1 MKRVLVVLA
10 ALALSLVTSVPAFA
24 EEDESSHDY
33 LALGDSVAFGY
44 TPRAVTPAQ
53 NYFNAANF
61 VGYPEMVARALEL
74 KDNNSS
80 CPGEA
85 TGGFISLAS
94 TNDNGCL
101 TGYRL
106 RYPLHVA
113 YTTSQLDFAVAF
125 LNAHRSS
132 TKLVSIN
139 LGANDLFHLQTLCST
154 NANPGACFGA
164 RLPGVLA
171 TMQANLGHIFAAL
184 RATGYHN
191 KIVALTYYALV
202 YDLAGAQG
210 AALLNQPMINAAQP
224 FHVRI
229 ASGFDAFKP
238 LALLHGGSSCA
249 AGLIIA
255 LPAAAGGGCDVHPTQ
270 LGHAL
275 LAAAVV
281 QTAFGEDDS
290 TD

>member
-1 MKRVLVVLA
+1 MKRALVVLA
-10 ALALSLVTSVPAFA
+10 ALALSLVTSVPALA
-24 EEDESSHDY
+24 AEDESSHDY

-44 TPRAVTPAQ
+44 TPPQVTPPA
-53 NYFNAANF
+53 NYLNAANF
-61 VGYPEMVARALEL
+61 VGYPEMVARAVGF
-74 KDNNSS
+74 KDTNAS

-85 TGGFISLAS
+85 TGGFISLTS

-101 TGYRL
+101 TSYRKNF
-106 RYPLHVA
+106 PLHVA

-125 LNAHRSS
+125 LNAHRNS

-139 LGANDLFHLQTLCST
+139 LGANDLFHLQRLCST
-154 NANPGACFGA
+154 NANPAMCFGNG
-164 RLPGVLA
+164 LPGVLA

-202 YDLAGAQG
+202 YDTAGVQG

-229 ASGFDAFKP
+229 ASGFDAFQP

-255 LPAAAGGGCDVHPTQ
+255 LPAGGCDVHPTQ

-275 LAAAVV
+275 LAAAIV
-281 QTAFGEDDS
+281 QAAFGEGD
-290 TD
+290 

>member
-1 MKRVLVVLA
+1 MKRVLVVLG

-24 EEDESSHDY
+24 AEDESSHDY
-33 LALGDSVAFGY
+33 LALGDSVAFGF
-44 TPRAVTPAQ
+44 TPRAVTPPA
-53 NYFNAANF
+53 NYLNAANF

-74 KDNNSS
+74 KDSNAS

-85 TGGFISLAS
+85 TGGFISLTS

-106 RYPLHVA
+106 AFPLHVT
-113 YTTSQLDFAVAF
+113 YTTSQLDYAVAF
-125 LNAHRSS
+125 LKSHRSS
-132 TKLVSIN
+132 TKLVSID
-139 LGANDLFHLQTLCST
+139 LGANDVFHLATTCGGT
-154 NANPGACFGA
+154 TTTCFAAG
-164 RLPGVLA
+164 LPVVLA
-171 TMQANLGHIFAAL
+171 TMQANLGQIFAAL

-202 YDLAGAQG
+202 YDLAGVQG
-210 AALLNQPMINAAQP
+210 AALLNQPMINAAQL

-255 LPAAAGGGCDVHPTQ
+255 LPASAGGGCDVHPTK
-270 LGHAL
+270 LGHSL

-281 QTAFGEDDS
+281 QAAFGEGD
-290 TD
+290 